1 MVLIVVPDKYN
12 LLYREV
18 PTMQHFLRRVVVYS
32 SLSSVTKLKA
42 KSRKKIPP
50 FLNFEEGDGKC
61 KSTRKLVFFV
71 RTLKIIHDELKIID
85 DQKVKLEARQAKI
98 FESKNHSES
107 ASSHFGFET
116 KTLID
121 QQ

>member
-42 KSRKKIPP
+42 KSRKKSLP
-50 FLNFEEGDGKC
+50 
-61 KSTRKLVFFV
+61 SW
-71 RTLKIIHDELKIID
+71 TLKKEMENA
-85 DQKVKLEARQAKI
+85 KVPE
-98 FESKNHSES
+98 N
-107 ASSHFGFET
+107 
-116 KTLID
+116 
-121 QQ
+121 